1 MGKDTERTTV
11 YLEVDLHKALRMKS
25 AVSRRPVSEIVNE
38 AVRELLQEDSED
50 LAAFDERASNVDI
63 TYEELLAELKANG
76 TF

>member
-50 LAAFDERASNVDI
+50 LAAFDERASDVEI
-63 TYEELLAELKANG
+63 TYEKLLAELKANG
-76 TF
+76 TI

>member
-38 AVRELLQEDSED
+38 AVRDLLQEDSED
-50 LAAFDERASNVDI
+50 LAAFDERASDVEI

-76 TF
+76 TI